1 VVFGG
6 VTAERMFDSFISKID
21 FIQDLYNV
29 GFEVQEKKRNNVGA
43 LNFVITGTLS
53 KPRKEFEKMIEE
65 AGYVY
70 QSSLTKDTNFLVI
83 GENTGANK
91 TKKAEKLGTK
101 IITELGLIELLEGKQ

>member
-1 VVFGG
+1 
-6 VTAERMFDSFISKID
+6 
-21 FIQDLYNV
+21 
-29 GFEVQEKKRNNVGA
+29 
-43 LNFVITGTLS
+43 
-53 KPRKEFEKMIEE
+53 MIEE
-65 AGYVY
+65 AGHVY